1 MDTFLSEGLV
11 FELFRA
17 EAAAGTMTTPA
28 IVITPDIIKHRCP
41 HCFTAGKPYSMD
53 AFHLQRVEEA
63 LRAGVII
70 EVPPGACSRAD
81 YAASAAPDS
90 PLSSIARPDPCER

>member
-1 MDTFLSEGLV
+1 MDTSLREGLV

-17 EAAAGTMTTPA
+17 EAAAGTMTTPE
-28 IVITPDIIKHRCP
+28 IVITLDIITHRCP
-41 HCFTAGKPYSMD
+41 HYFTAGKPFSMD

-70 EVPPGACSRAD
+70 AVPPGAH
-81 YAASAAPDS
+81 APVQIMS
-90 PLSSIARPDPCER
+90 LQ